1 MLLKPWEQLPPA
13 LQNDA
18 VRPYYEHLKGRK
30 CALFC
35 KRLLDVVGAVLGVVI
50 CSPIYLVLAIA
61 IKLDSKGPVFFKQVR
76 VGQYGREFKIY
87 KFRTMVADAQ
97 ALGAQVTTGHD
108 PRVTRVGRRIRDFR
122 LDEFSQFINVLKGD
136 MTFVGTRP
144 EVPRYVAQYSE
155 EMMATLLLRPGLTGA
170 ASIAFKDENNMLN
183 ESEDPEKAYV
193 EKILPIKMK
202 INLDY
207 TRDFRLGLDFKLIWE
222 TVLCVFK

>member
-1 MLLKPWEQLPPA
+1 MLLKPWEQLPPV

-18 VRPYYEHLKGRK
+18 VRPYYEHLERRK

-35 KRLLDVVGAVLGVVI
+35 KRLLDVIGAALGVVI

-87 KFRTMVADAQ
+87 KFRTMVVDAQ

-144 EVPRYVAQYSE
+144 EVPRYVAQYSD

-170 ASIAFKDENNMLN
+170 ASIAFKDENSMLS
-183 ESEDPEKAYV
+183 EDEDPEKAYV

-207 TRDFRLGLDFKLIWE
+207 TKDFRLALDFKLIWE